1 MLFIQ
6 NSTYFN
12 EIQHRLKNL
21 EMFKNKLENRREL
34 KVHFVQEISLKQ
46 TWEQVETYGRERQK

>member
-6 NSTYFN
+6 NSTYFH

-34 KVHFVQEISLKQ
+34 KVHFVQEISLEQ